1 VQSACGTD
9 NVEAGPDAE
18 MVCVAKDDLRAHFEQ
33 FARVES
39 LDAALRTYGHVDR
52 RFDNSVSRGQTPEAR
67 FGMRVSFQQFEH
79 PREIIRETIA
89 DELNF

>member
-1 VQSACGTD
+1 
-9 NVEAGPDAE
+9 
-18 MVCVAKDDLRAHFEQ
+18 
-33 FARVES
+33 
-39 LDAALRTYGHVDR
+39 
-52 RFDNSVSRGQTPEAR
+52 VSRGQTPEAR